1 MAGDAAGSQARPAVT
16 EAEEI
21 SEIAFGFMA
30 SKALFAAL
38 HADLFSQLADGPLD
52 AAAVAER
59 TGLRVHA
66 TTTLLTA
73 LTTIGLLE
81 YDGERWRNAPGAATF
96 LVRGAPYDFGDYLRH
111 QIDRQMY
118 PLMGQLDAAL
128 LGVRDDAMIDS
139 YAKWMADAEAAQLYS
154 SSQHAGSLGPARTL
168 LRRVDLAPVRHL
180 LDVGGGTG
188 AFSITAALTH
198 PELEATVVDFPN
210 VVALGRQYAEA
221 AGVADRVRFVAG
233 DALDAEWP
241 QGVDA
246 LLFSYLFSSVPGDAI
261 PGLVERAGAALV
273 PGGRLLVHD
282 FMVDDDRAGPRLA
295 ALWQLQHTAFNP
307 EARSVTPAFVRAR
320 MDEAGFE
327 DVRVETLIPGMTR
340 LVHAVRSQRA

>member
-1 MAGDAAGSQARPAVT
+1 MPADAPAPNTRAPVT

-38 HADLFSQLADGPLD
+38 HADLFTQLAEGPLD
-52 AAAVAER
+52 AATLAER

-66 TTTLLTA
+66 ATTLLTA

-81 YDGERWRNAPGAATF
+81 HDGDRWGNAPGAQAF
-96 LVRGAPYDFGDYLRH
+96 LVRGATHDFGDYLRH

-118 PLMGQLDAAL
+118 PLMAQLDAAL
-128 LGVRDDAMIDS
+128 LGVREDDMIDS
-139 YAKWMADAEAAQLYS
+139 YAKWMADADAARLYS
-154 SSQHAGSLGPARTL
+154 TSQHAGSLGPARTP
-168 LRRVDLAPVRHL
+168 LRRVDLSSARRL

-188 AFSITAALTH
+188 AMSITAALAH
-198 PELEATVVDFPN
+198 GDLEATVIDFPN
-210 VVALGRQYAEA
+210 VVALGREYARD
-221 AGVADRVRFVAG
+221 AGVADRVHFVAG
-233 DALDAEWP
+233 DALETEWP

-246 LLFSYLFSSVPGDAI
+246 VLFSYLFSSVPGDALA
-261 PGLVERAGAALV
+261 GLVQRAFDALA

-282 FMVDDDRAGPRLA
+282 FMVDDDRSGPRLA

-307 EARSVTPAFVRAR
+307 EALSVTPAFVRSC
-320 MDEAGFE
+320 MDDAGFE
-327 DVRVETLIPGMTR
+327 DAAVTGLIPGMTR
-340 LVHAVRSQRA
+340 LVHAVKGGGA